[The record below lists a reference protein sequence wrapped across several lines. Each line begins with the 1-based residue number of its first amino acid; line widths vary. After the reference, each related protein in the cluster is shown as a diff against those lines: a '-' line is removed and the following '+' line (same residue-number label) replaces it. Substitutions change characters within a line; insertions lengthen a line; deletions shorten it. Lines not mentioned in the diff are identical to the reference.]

1 MTREPSC
8 DNCRF
13 WQDIDPPELKQQM
26 GDAPYDEIGECRR
39 HAPQPVTTA
48 EWKQE
53 FKAVFPLT
61 SDFDWCGEWQQKP
74 EPEELG

>member
-1 MTREPSC
+1 MTREASC

-13 WQDIDPPELKQQM
+13 WQDIDPP
-26 GDAPYDEIGECRR
+26 GSDDPIGECRR

-53 FKAVFPLT
+53 FRAAFPLT
-61 SDFDWCGEWQQKP
+61 PDFDWCGEWQQKP